1 MRIPPLRTRTRAA
14 HSSWCARDRWHVG
27 CTVPRTARASSGVR
41 LSKQTHTPVAA
52 SDPSLGVHGERHS
65 RSLGHAALG
74 LGTQNSGPY
83 RAQPPV
89 DDRTAPDSAGLDE
102 DQPLAVFG
110 LVRG

>member
-1 MRIPPLRTRTRAA
+1 MGESITPFVEHDELPRGGRA
-14 HSSWCARDRWHVG
+14 
-27 CTVPRTARASSGVR
+27 
-41 LSKQTHTPVAA
+41 LK
-52 SDPSLGVHGERHS
+52 
-65 RSLGHAALG
+65 
-74 LGTQNSGPY
+74 NSGPY